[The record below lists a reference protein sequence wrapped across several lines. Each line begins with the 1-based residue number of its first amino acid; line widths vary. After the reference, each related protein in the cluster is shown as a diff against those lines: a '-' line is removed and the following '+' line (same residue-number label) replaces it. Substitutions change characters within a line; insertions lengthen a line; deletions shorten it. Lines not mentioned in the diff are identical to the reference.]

1 MNIIKYINDC
11 KNNRIHY
18 LYSLKISLMK
28 YMQNQFFE
36 YVELIY
42 SIIDFLINNSNKK
55 ISINKVIVKRSNYLK
70 LSIRD
75 NKNND
80 ICDVNI
86 YIKQDNNRLYYLENI
101 VFDVDDIKI

>member
-1 MNIIKYINDC
+1 MNIIKYINDH

-70 LSIRD
+70 LSIRN

-101 VFDVDDIKI
+101 VFNVDDIEI